1 MGPIPCVQQELRG
14 ARIGFGSGYQV
25 RSEEMNDKCGTAR
38 AKSKCRG
45 RGERSWDGRKVQGR
59 VLRQESTLWAEE
71 GA

>member
-1 MGPIPCVQQELRG
+1 MTTGPIPCEQRELRG

-25 RSEEMNDKCGTAR
+25 TSEKIDGRRGAAR

-45 RGERSWDGRKVQGR
+45 RGQRGRGMEVEFCGRKSG
-59 VLRQESTLWAEE
+59 LWAEE